1 MRVEVPVTVRHLSS
15 ARIGAMAIMG
25 LPAGAFPYLIT
36 LPVGQAITASP
47 AVESRLNRPR
57 LKEELFPVGA
67 NVCARGIW
75 RCDPEKQKSSIRV
88 VGIGRDVTRDR
99 RPRRFRRI
107 LRQPSLA
114 LHDPFQNLALGHA
127 LAC

>member
-1 MRVEVPVTVRHLSS
+1 VR
-15 ARIGAMAIMG
+15 I
-25 LPAGAFPYLIT
+25 AGAASYRIT
-36 LPVGQAITASP
+36 LAVGQAIAASP
-47 AVESRLNRPR
+47 AAEGRLNRPR

-67 NVCARGIW
+67 NVCAGGIW

-99 RPRRFRRI
+99 RPRRFRRM

-114 LHDPFQNLALGHA
+114 IHDPFQNLSLS
-127 LAC
+127 